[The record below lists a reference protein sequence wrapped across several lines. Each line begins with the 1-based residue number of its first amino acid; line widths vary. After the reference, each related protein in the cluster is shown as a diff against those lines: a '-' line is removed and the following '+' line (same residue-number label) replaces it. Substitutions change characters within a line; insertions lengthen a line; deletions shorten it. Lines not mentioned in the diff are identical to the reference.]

1 MLCPIHTQGMQMSDQ
16 GKRTAFLLALLM
28 LCSGNAASQG
38 PLQAGDLATAHGWG
52 KLRLGKARTPGQL
65 TFDLQTVASDHVCH
79 ITGLA
84 DASTGMALPSDAELA
99 PGCVLQLRAVADGVQ
114 VAAQDPAAE
123 AACRYYCGTN
133 GS

>member
-1 MLCPIHTQGMQMSDQ
+1 MLCPIHTQGMQMTDQ

-52 KLRLGKARTPGQL
+52 ELRLGKARTPGQL